1 MTEPQQTPSAHSREL
16 SSSIA
21 RGASDPEHL
30 PAEPTPL
37 VHRIFIG
44 PSGLRVVWRL
54 AIYIAAV
61 VSLAS
66 VVLFIVGIVLPPSKA
81 LVPPVAGF
89 LIGECVLFVSCILPA
104 LALARLE
111 KRRFSDYGLPVER
124 AFGKPFWVGA
134 VWGVVAF
141 SVLIFVMRGIGVFT
155 FGGLALHGARL
166 VKFAVFW
173 ALLFLLV
180 GLFEEFTARGYTLFT
195 LSQGIG
201 FWPAAV
207 LLSAAFGGIH
217 LNNTGEAWAG
227 AAGAASI
234 GLFFCLTLRRTGTLW
249 FAVGMHMSWD
259 WSETYFY
266 SVPDSGLVLP
276 GHLLNSSFHGPVW
289 LTGGSVGPEGSVLV
303 FVLIG
308 LIAVVFDRVYPGKK
322 IEGIATVSNLPN
334 A

>member
-1 MTEPQQTPSAHSREL
+1 MSLR
-16 SSSIA
+16 
-21 RGASDPEHL
+21 
-30 PAEPTPL
+30 PAPR

-44 PSGLRVVWRL
+44 PNGLRVVWRL
-54 AIYIAAV
+54 AIYIAAL

-66 VVLFIVGIVLPPSKA
+66 ALSFALRIALPPSKG
-81 LVPPVAGF
+81 LVPPIAGF
-89 LIGECVLFVSCILPA
+89 LIGECILLASAILPA

-111 KRRFSDYGLPVER
+111 GRRFGDYGLPMEG
-124 AFGKPFWVGA
+124 ALGKPFWSGA
-134 VWGVVAF
+134 GWGIVAF
-141 SVLIFVMRGIGVFT
+141 TVLILVMRGIGVFS

-173 ALLFLLV
+173 ALLFLVV
-180 GLFEEFTARGYTLFT
+180 GLFEEFTARGYTMFT

-207 LLSAAFGGIH
+207 LLSAAFGGVH

-227 AAGAASI
+227 AAGAAAI

-249 FAVGMHMSWD
+249 FAVGMHLSWD

-308 LIAVVFDRVYPGKK
+308 LMAVVFHRVYPAKK
-322 IEGIATVSNLPN
+322 IEGAALVAAESNS
-334 A
+334 

>member
-1 MTEPQQTPSAHSREL
+1 MSGSVPSRAV
-16 SSSIA
+16 
-21 RGASDPEHL
+21 DPEHFS
-30 PAEPTPL
+30 AEPIPL
-37 VHRIFIG
+37 VHHIFIG
-44 PSGLRVVWRL
+44 PNGLRVVWRL
-54 AIYIAAV
+54 AIYIAALV
-61 VSLAS
+61 ALAS
-66 VVLFIVGIVLPPSKA
+66 FLLFVVRIVLPPSKA
-81 LVPPVAGF
+81 LVPPIAGF
-89 LIGECVLFVSCILPA
+89 LIGECVLFISCILPA
-104 LALARLE
+104 LALARFE
-111 KRRFSDYGLPVER
+111 RRRFSDYGLPVEQ

-141 SVLIFVMRGIGVFT
+141 SVLILVMRAIGVFS

-173 ALLFLLV
+173 ALLFLVV

-207 LLSAAFGGIH
+207 LLSAAFGGVH

-227 AAGAASI
+227 AAGAAAI

-266 SVPDSGLVLP
+266 SVPDSGLVFP

-308 LIAVVFDRVYPGKK
+308 LIALVFDHVYPAKK
-322 IEGIATVSNLPN
+322 IEGISNLPN
-334 A
+334 AE